1 MTTGA
6 NEPVSETALS
16 KMRHDLR
23 TPINHILGYSEMLA
37 EDVEAAGRQN
47 MVRDLNKIQT
57 GGRQLIDLITDRL
70 CQAGDVTAEALADM
84 FSVSRVPINHI
95 MGYAQILL
103 EEATEAGQP
112 GWEADIAR
120 IAKAAQTWFETA
132 ERLMLPRDEIHST
145 KRFRRY
151 EESNADPDS
160 PADTIFIAKAIASEH
175 RFQGRLLVVDDDRE
189 NRDVLAC
196 RLQRHGHTVETANT
210 GEEALDSLKTGKFD
224 LLLLNVIIP
233 GMHGDEVLERIKS
246 DTFLKDL
253 PVIMISVSDRLN
265 DVIRC
270 ISLGAEDYLPKP
282 CDPVLLKV
290 RIDAVLEKKQLR
302 DKERAILAELQ
313 TAHEKSESLLLNL
326 LPASIAVR
334 LKDGEKSIVDS
345 LSEATVL
352 FADLAGFTPLC
363 QELSALEI
371 VSTLDQIFA
380 AFDQLAKH
388 RQLEKIKTIGAA
400 YMAVGGVPNFRPD
413 HAEAIADLAL
423 DMIAKLG
430 EIVAQNGLPLELRI
444 GIDTGPVIAGVI
456 GQDKFSYDLWGN
468 TVNTAS
474 RMESLGA
481 PGRIQVSQHGYEQL
495 KDSFQLEA
503 RDSIEV
509 KGKGT
514 MPTWWLLG
522 RKD

>member
-1 MTTGA
+1 
-6 NEPVSETALS
+6 
-16 KMRHDLR
+16 
-23 TPINHILGYSEMLA
+23 
-37 EDVEAAGRQN
+37 
-47 MVRDLNKIQT
+47 
-57 GGRQLIDLITDRL
+57 
-70 CQAGDVTAEALADM
+70 
-84 FSVSRVPINHI
+84 
-95 MGYAQILL
+95 
-103 EEATEAGQP
+103 
-112 GWEADIAR
+112 
-120 IAKAAQTWFETA
+120 
-132 ERLMLPRDEIHST
+132 
-145 KRFRRY
+145 
-151 EESNADPDS
+151 
-160 PADTIFIAKAIASEH
+160 
-175 RFQGRLLVVDDDRE
+175 
-189 NRDVLAC
+189 VLAR
-196 RLQRHGHTVETANT
+196 RLQRHSHTVETANT

-253 PVIMISVSDRLN
+253 PVIMISVPDRLN